1 MTRKRFPFLILLLTL
16 ALSACI
22 AGQATDTP
30 LTASGFI
37 EGRMYRLSAEVGGT
51 VTEVTI
57 AQGDTVDAY
66 QPLVRLENPDVQA
79 ALVEAQAAV
88 AQAKA
93 NLDRLQSQ
101 PSEQDV
107 AQARA
112 AVRAAQA
119 QQDAAEAALQALKDA
134 YAPLDPPA
142 ADLHTAQYAV
152 RQAEAAV
159 ALAQARLDQVQA
171 GPDPLEVQ
179 IAQAALQ
186 SAHLQQELAQLQVG
200 HLTLQ
205 APIRGEIQEILVHAG
220 EAAIPGQPL
229 VLLLD
234 PDALFLTVY
243 LPQQHLGRVHEGDP
257 VQVHVDA
264 YPDHTFDGTV
274 DGIADQAQFTPT
286 TVQTTEERV
295 KMVFAVRIRLRS
307 PEGRLTPGM
316 PADAI
321 FAEP

>member
-1 MTRKRFPFLILLLTL
+1 M
-16 ALSACI
+16 
-22 AGQATDTP
+22 
-30 LTASGFI
+30 
-37 EGRMYRLSAEVGGT
+37 
-51 VTEVTI
+51 
-57 AQGDTVDAY
+57 
-66 QPLVRLENPDVQA
+66 LEA
-79 ALVEAQAAV
+79 
-88 AQAKA
+88 
-93 NLDRLQSQ
+93 
-101 PSEQDV
+101 
-107 AQARA
+107 
-112 AVRAAQA
+112 
-119 QQDAAEAALQALKDA
+119 
-134 YAPLDPPA
+134 
-142 ADLHTAQYAV
+142 
-152 RQAEAAV
+152 
-159 ALAQARLDQVQA
+159 
-171 GPDPLEVQ
+171 Q

-186 SAHLQQELAQLQVG
+186 SAQLQQELAQLQVG

-264 YPDHTFDGTV
+264 YPDRTFDGTV

-295 KMVFAVRIRLRS
+295 KLVFAVRIRLRN

-316 PADAI
+316 PADAV
-321 FAEP
+321 FAEPRPDAGR